1 MGKILDSK
9 RARELGKKS
18 AEVRRKKAQ
27 KRNQE
32 RKQHQAA
39 QDLARKDMNILEAMD
54 LWPDFQ
60 DTSWDAWKAFLAACF
75 GFSLG
80 TWCPQDDSG
89 PHRACWA
96 VRTCLAGSLGNCWA
110 PRREVPDRRA
120 MCRLFGVLPGL

>member
-39 QDLARKDMNILEAMD
+39 QDLARKDMNILQAME

-60 DTSWDAWKAFLAACF
+60 DTSWDAWKAFLTACF
-75 GFSLG
+75 GLSLG
-80 TWCPQDDSG
+80 PLG
-89 PHRACWA
+89 P
-96 VRTCLAGSLGNCWA
+96 S
-110 PRREVPDRRA
+110 RRFRPTQ
-120 MCRLFGVLPGL
+120 GVLGRQDVPYRKPG